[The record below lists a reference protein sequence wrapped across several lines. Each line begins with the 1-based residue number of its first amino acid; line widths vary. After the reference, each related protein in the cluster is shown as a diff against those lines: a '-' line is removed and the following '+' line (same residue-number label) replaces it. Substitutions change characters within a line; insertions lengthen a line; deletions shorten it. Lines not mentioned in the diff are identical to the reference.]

1 MVSAVGAPETDVF
14 NIDGPKQID
23 GLGSIRLVEVAEELG
38 VNQFVMVTS
47 LGTGKFG
54 WPAGALNLFWG
65 ILSWKRKAE
74 EALEKSGMAYTIIR
88 PGECAMFIQCVH
100 AALCMPTMNS
110 FVEYRK

>member
-1 MVSAVGAPETDVF
+1 MF

-23 GLGSIRLVEVAEELG
+23 GLGGIRLVEVAAELG
-38 VNQFVMVTS
+38 VDQFVMVSS

-74 EALEKSGMAYTIIR
+74 EALEKSGMGYTIIR
-88 PGECAMFIQCVH
+88 PGVCSNFPLSLLIA
-100 AALCMPTMNS
+100 TSYNS
-110 FVEYRK
+110 LIYRS